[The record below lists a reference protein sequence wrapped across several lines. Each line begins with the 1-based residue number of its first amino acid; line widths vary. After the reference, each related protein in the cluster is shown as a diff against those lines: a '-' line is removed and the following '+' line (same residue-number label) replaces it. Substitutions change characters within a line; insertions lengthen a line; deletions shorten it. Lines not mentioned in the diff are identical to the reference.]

1 MSYPIMTR
9 GSQSTIDS
17 TSIEDGK
24 LRFAIDTSRLFID
37 VRSSRIEITD
47 YIKGFTYEEML
58 QLETPLPKIYMA
70 KDTHQCYMYNYTTG
84 EWEIWGRGPVGPT
97 GPTGLG
103 FSIYKTYTSIAAMN
117 ADAANVPVG
126 KFVTIASNTEDPDN
140 SKLFV
145 KNSEGSF
152 TFETDMSGAQGLTG
166 PTGPQGVK
174 GDTGVKGP
182 TGPAG
187 APGSVGSIGPTG
199 PQGAA
204 GARGSVGPV
213 GPTGATGNTG
223 ATGPKGPT
231 GPTGSMGPTGP
242 QGATGATGVMGPTGA
257 QGPKGNTGAT
267 GPTGPSNPKAI
278 GIEDGFS
285 IDLSVSSDFDFG
297 NIDDYEEKD
306 DILTP
311 ET

>member
-1 MSYPIMTR
+1 MTR

-199 PQGAA
+199 PQGA
-204 GARGSVGPV
+204 
-213 GPTGATGNTG
+213 TG

-231 GPTGSMGPTGP
+231 GATGPKGPTGATGATGPTGPQGAAGSKGATGPTGPQGTTGPTGP
-242 QGATGATGVMGPTGA
+242 QGATG
-257 QGPKGNTGAT
+257 
-267 GPTGPSNPKAI
+267 PTGPANPKAI
-278 GIEDGFS
+278 GIADGFR
-285 IDLSVSSDFDFG
+285 IDLSVTSDFDFGDIENGSSIDLPASSSSDFDFG
-297 NIDDYEEKD
+297 DIDNN
-306 DILTP
+306 
-311 ET
+311 

>member
-174 GDTGVKGP
+174 GDTGLKGP
-182 TGPAG
+182 IGPQGLKGDTGAT
-187 APGSVGSIGPTG
+187 GPTG

-204 GARGSVGPV
+204 GTRGAVGPV
-213 GPTGATGNTG
+213 GPTGATGGIGATGPTG

-231 GPTGSMGPTGP
+231 GATGATGPTGPQGAAGSKGATGPTGPQGTTGPTGP
-242 QGATGATGVMGPTGA
+242 QGATGPTVLLI
-257 QGPKGNTGAT
+257 QK
-267 GPTGPSNPKAI
+267 
-278 GIEDGFS
+278 
-285 IDLSVSSDFDFG
+285 L
-297 NIDDYEEKD
+297 
-306 DILTP
+306 
-311 ET
+311 